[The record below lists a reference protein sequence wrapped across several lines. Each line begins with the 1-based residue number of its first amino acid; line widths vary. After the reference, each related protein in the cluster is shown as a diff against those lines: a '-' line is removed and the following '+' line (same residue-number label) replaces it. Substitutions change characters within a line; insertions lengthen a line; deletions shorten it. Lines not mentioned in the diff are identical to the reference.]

1 MPARSKRYVSLR
13 EKVDRN
19 RLYTP
24 QEAIQLLCQLGSAK
38 FDETAEAAFR
48 LGVDPRHADQMVRG
62 VVMLPHGLGKPVKVL
77 VFAKGEKE
85 KEAREAGADY
95 VGAEDLI
102 KKIQE
107 GWLDFDKAVATP
119 DMMGQVSKLG
129 KILGPRGLM
138 PNPKAGTVT
147 FDVKK
152 AVEELKKGKLE
163 FRVDRTGIVHCP
175 FGKLSFG
182 PQKLLENFS
191 AVVDAVMRA
200 KPDTAKGTYI
210 KSVAV
215 SSTMSPGIKIDPLSL
230 RELRAG

>member
-1 MPARSKRYVSLR
+1 MPRRSKRYLALK
-13 EKVDRN
+13 EKLERV
-19 RLYTP
+19 RLYSP
-24 QEAIQLLCQLGSAK
+24 EEAIKLLCELGNAK
-38 FDETAEAAFR
+38 FDETAEAHFR

-62 VVMLPHGLGKPVKVL
+62 VVMLPHGLGKPVRVL

-85 KEAREAGADY
+85 KEAKEAGADY

-147 FDVKK
+147 FEVKR

-182 PQKLLENFS
+182 PEKLLENFS
-191 AVVDAVMRA
+191 AVVDAVLRA